1 MILVT
6 GATGTVGRQLVE
18 QLVAADQPVRAV
30 ARDPDH
36 AGLPDGVELVAGDLA
51 KPATLAPHLED
62 VDAVFLLWP
71 FPTFESVRKLGASL
85 IDTLAA
91 RVGRVVYL
99 SATPAADPPGGF
111 WRAVEALIE
120 ASGLEWT
127 HVRPTGFAKNTLIWA
142 DQIRAGDVVRWP
154 YRDAA
159 RSLIHERD
167 IAAVAVQA
175 LIHDELIG
183 AMPVISGPQAISQ
196 ADQIAEIG
204 TTIGR
209 ELRYENMPHDEA
221 VAQLA
226 AMFGNA
232 NFARSAL
239 DTWAGFVTEP
249 EVVTTTVA
257 EVTGEP
263 ARPFRDWAVEHADDF
278 R

>member
-6 GATGTVGRQLVE
+6 GATGTVGRQVVE

-30 ARDPDH
+30 ARDPDQ

-51 KPATLAPHLED
+51 KPATLAPHLGE

-71 FPTFESVRKLGASL
+71 FPTVESVRKLGAPL

-99 SATPAADPPGGF
+99 SATPAAKPPGGF

-127 HVRPTGFAKNTLIWA
+127 HLRPTGFAKNTLIWA

-154 YRDAA
+154 YPDAA

-175 LIHDELIG
+175 VVRDELVG
-183 AMPVISGPQAISQ
+183 AMPVISGPQAITQ

-204 TTIGR
+204 TAIGR
-209 ELRYENMPHDEA
+209 ELRYEDMPHDQA
-221 VAQLA
+221 LA
-226 AMFGNA
+226 ELVAMFGNA
-232 NFARSAL
+232 DFARSAL

-263 ARPFRDWAVEHADDF
+263 ARPFRDWATEHADDF

>member
-6 GATGTVGRQLVE
+6 GATGTVGRQVVE
-18 QLVAADQPVRAV
+18 QLAAADQAVRAV
-30 ARDPDH
+30 ARDPDQ
-36 AGLPDGVELVAGDLA
+36 AGLPDGVELVAGDLSDA
-51 KPATLAPHLED
+51 VGLAPHLNG

-71 FPTFESVRKLGASL
+71 FPTVESVRKLGAPL

-111 WRAVEALIE
+111 WRAVEELIE

-127 HVRPTGFAKNTLIWA
+127 HLRPTGFAKNALMWA

-154 YRDAA
+154 YPDAA

-175 LIHDELIG
+175 LIRDELVG
-183 AMPVISGPQAISQ
+183 TMPVISGPEAITQAGQ
-196 ADQIAEIG
+196 VAEIG
-204 TTIGR
+204 TAIDRG
-209 ELRYENMPHDEA
+209 LRYEDMPHDEA
-221 VAQLA
+221 LAQLVA
-226 AMFGNA
+226 TFGNA
-232 NFARSAL
+232 AFARSAL

-257 EVTGEP
+257 EITGEP
-263 ARPFRDWAVEHADDF
+263 ARPFRDWAFEHADDF

>member
-6 GATGTVGRQLVE
+6 GATGTVGRQVVE
-18 QLVAADQPVRAV
+18 QLIAADQPVRAV
-30 ARDPDH
+30 ARDPDR
-36 AGLPDGVELVAGDLA
+36 ASMPDGVELVAGDLSDA
-51 KPATLAPHLED
+51 VGLAPRLD
-62 VDAVFLLWP
+62 GVDAVFLLWP
-71 FPTFESVRKLGASL
+71 FPTVESVRKLGPAL

-91 RVGRVVYL
+91 HVGRVVYL

-111 WRAVEALIE
+111 WRAVEELIE

-127 HVRPTGFAKNTLIWA
+127 HLRPTGFAKNTLMWA

-154 YRDAA
+154 YPDSA

-175 LIHDELIG
+175 LIRDELMG
-183 AMPVISGPQAISQ
+183 AMPVVSGPEAITQ

-204 TTIGR
+204 TAIGR
-209 ELRYENMPHDEA
+209 ELRYEAMPKDEA
-221 VAQLA
+221 VVELV

-232 NFARSAL
+232 DFVRTAL
-239 DTWAGFVTEP
+239 DVWAGFVNEP
-249 EVVTTTVA
+249 EVVTTAVA
-257 EVTGEP
+257 AITGQP